1 MVNEERV
8 RVMTKT
14 AIFEEGVGK
23 KALPTGEYYRSDYLF
38 IQMLKSFFWGSAAF
52 GLIGLLV
59 VCYGMDALMSK
70 LPSLNVLQL
79 CIAVLIAYVLFMVV
93 YMGVSYVRSY
103 RIYRSYEKAVKG
115 YEKSL
120 KHLENMYE

>member
-38 IQMLKSFFWGSAAF
+38 IQMLKSFFLGKRGIWSDWIAGGVLWNGRTDEQTAVTECAT
-52 GLIGLLV
+52 V
-59 VCYGMDALMSK
+59 VYCCVDC
-70 LPSLNVLQL
+70 L
-79 CIAVLIAYVLFMVV
+79 CIV
-93 YMGVSYVRSY
+93 YGCLYGSQLR
-103 RIYRSYEKAVKG
+103 A
-115 YEKSL
+115 
-120 KHLENMYE
+120 